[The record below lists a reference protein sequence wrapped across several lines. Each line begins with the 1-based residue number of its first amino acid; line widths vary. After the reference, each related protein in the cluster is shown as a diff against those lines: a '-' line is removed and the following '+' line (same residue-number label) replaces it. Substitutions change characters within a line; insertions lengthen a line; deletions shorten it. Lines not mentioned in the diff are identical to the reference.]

1 MSHSRKKDGPKKT
14 LGKVK
19 LKQKKLSNRTKKV
32 CPAKRLRRLATE
44 AVMFNCE
51 CGNMC
56 LAKCAGENAGIQA
69 SREVLEEYM
78 KPWLSYRR
86 GSDHRGEFLK
96 LLEGCTTGFSQG
108 GERQGDLVLHLHH
121 VNYKVHKVCRTAFA
135 KAHLRGHDYYD
146 KVLLSCKQR
155 STLSK
160 NYRLSKTSERT
171 KSMETSPIGK
181 TRRLIQL

>member
-1 MSHSRKKDGPKKT
+1 MSHSRKKDDPKKT

-44 AVMFNCE
+44 AVTFNCE

-56 LAKCAGENAGIQA
+56 LAKCAGENASIEA

-78 KPWLSYRR
+78 KPWFFYKRKV
-86 GSDHRGEFLK
+86 HRQEFLK
-96 LLEGCTTGFSQG
+96 LLEGCTTGFSPG

-146 KVLLSCKQR
+146 KVCHRVNSFLS
-155 STLSK
+155 SS
-160 NYRLSKTSERT
+160 
-171 KSMETSPIGK
+171 
-181 TRRLIQL
+181 

>member
-1 MSHSRKKDGPKKT
+1 
-14 LGKVK
+14 
-19 LKQKKLSNRTKKV
+19 
-32 CPAKRLRRLATE
+32 
-44 AVMFNCE
+44 
-51 CGNMC
+51 
-56 LAKCAGENAGIQA
+56 
-69 SREVLEEYM
+69 M

-96 LLEGCTTGFSQG
+96 LLEGCTTGFSPG

-171 KSMETSPIGK
+171 KSMETSPRKNEAPDPTKEWNMYGLKINNEDLTAANMGS
-181 TRRLIQL
+181 TIRQIQACVWMRKFFDLTGVARYIFE